1 MKKLLLFVAA
11 VLVVAGCSSASK
23 KQDGAD
29 VSLRKDAA
37 KYQIIDQEFDNMQ
50 APDGDYDVVPP

>member
-11 VLVVAGCSSASK
+11 VLVVAGCSSANRK
-23 KQDGAD
+23 DDGSD

-37 KYQIIDQEFDNMQ
+37 KYQIIDQEFDN
-50 APDGDYDVVPP
+50 V